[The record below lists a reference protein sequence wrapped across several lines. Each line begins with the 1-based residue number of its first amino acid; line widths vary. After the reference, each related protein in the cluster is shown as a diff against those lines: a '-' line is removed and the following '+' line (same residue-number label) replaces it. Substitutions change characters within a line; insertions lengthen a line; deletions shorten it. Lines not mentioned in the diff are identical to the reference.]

1 MISYN
6 ATDTSTP
13 IASPT
18 RALKSRC
25 CSSFS
30 ISGSAARSPTVSF
43 TRPDA
48 KAHPKAP
55 LEAAYHKAD
64 DAIQQII
71 HLLKAA

>member
-6 ATDTSTP
+6 ATGTTTP

-18 RALKSRC
+18 RALKWRC

-30 ISGSAARSPTVSF
+30 ISASAARSPAISF
-43 TRPDA
+43 TTGG
-48 KAHPKAP
+48 KVHPKVP

-64 DAIQQII
+64 DAIQEII